1 VTSLLTACAGV
12 RVLATSRESLGV
24 DGETVWRLEPLDPSE
39 ARRLFV
45 ERARQRRPDYLPG
58 EEADATID
66 RLCARLDHLPL
77 AIELAAARVSVMSEA
92 EVLADLETR
101 LGTLGGGGRLAP
113 PHHRTVEATVAWSH
127 QLLDPAEQE
136 AFADLAVFAGSF
148 DAAGAAAVAPGL
160 DIGLLAR
167 LVDKSLVAVLRT
179 AGGRTRYR
187 LLETVREYA
196 LGRLAEAGRLDAAR
210 DPPPAPLLGAR
221 RAGARGVAGDRGAA
235 PGQRARRRGRERPR
249 RARVGGGLRP
259 VLGSAAARWCAR
271 PLLPLRP
278 GRRPPPGPPAARA
291 LPGARRAR
299 AEALITVGQLANTL
313 GDFGA
318 ATAALA
324 EARDLVAQLDE
335 PALAAW
341 VCFFDGL
348 AETLGGD
355 FRGRAAHL
363 QESLARCRALGI
375 RRGEAR
381 SLSVLGSSYVM
392 SGEKAAARPL
402 LEEGLA
408 ICVADGD
415 RWGQGHAH
423 TFLGMVDEA
432 AGDAAGA
439 TGALPGGRGAVAPV
453 ARRDGAAGRTRGP
466 GGPAGPPGAADA
478 LRVAAAAASVRAR
491 VGGEFAP
498 FYRVRLERVRAA
510 ATAAAGDGDGA
521 RRLWAEGSALRM
533 DDAAALAFGTRQS
546 RPASS
551 CGLSAREQEVARLV
565 ARGLSNKAIAAAAAP
580 LRSHRREP
588 CPSRPGQGGAG
599 QPHAAGDVGARAALS
614 GRSAIALMTLGAR
627 GAIVRGGHHP
637 TKGAHHGHRAH
648 LRAPH
653 RRPGGLRARHGA
665 RAQHRPRAARGRGG
679 WSSADRP
686 SRAGASSPSGTPG
699 RTSTGSSPSGCG
711 RPTRPRAC
719 RWTTGSATY
728 FESTPRRRGPHRR
741 AAAGLGAQASR
752 PAPSRGSP
760 PAATSS
766 HRR

>member
-1 VTSLLTACAGV
+1 VEHNLPAPLTSLVGRAHELQAVGQTLGRTRLVTLTGPGGVGKTRLALELAHRRPEGRTEGVWLVDLTAGPGTADVAAQTARTLGVRDPGALPRALADRDVLLVLDNCEHLIDACAELVTSLLTACAGV

-24 DGETVWRLEPLDPSE
+24 DGETVWRLEPLDPAE

-210 DPPPAPLLGAR
+210 DRHLRHFSALAAPAREEWLATGALRLVNELDDEVENVRAALEWAAVSDPCSGLPLL
-221 RAGARGVAGDRGAA
+221 AGARDLFFRFAQADGLRLARLLLERCPA
-235 PGQRARRRGRERPR
+235 PG
-249 RARVGGGLRP
+249 
-259 VLGSAAARWCAR
+259 
-271 PLLPLRP
+271 
-278 GRRPPPGPPAARA
+278 
-291 LPGARRAR
+291 RAR

-355 FRGRAAHL
+355 FAAARTHL

-392 SGEKAAARPL
+392 SGEEAAARPL

-439 TGALPGGRGAVAPV
+439 TAHYREAVEQLRPSRDATVLPV
-453 ARRDGAAGRTRGP
+453 ALVAQAGLLAHRAP
-466 GGPAGPPGAADA
+466 ADA

-533 DDAAALAFGTRQS
+533 DDAAALAFGTRRS

-551 CGLSAREQEVARLV
+551 GGLSEREQEVARLV
-565 ARGLSNKAIAAAAAP
+565 ARGLSNKAIAAQ
-580 LRSHRREP
+580 LHLSVRTVESH
-588 CPSRPGQGGAG
+588 
-599 QPHAAGDVGARAALS
+599 
-614 GRSAIALMTLGAR
+614 
-627 GAIVRGGHHP
+627 VRHVLA
-637 TKGAHHGHRAH
+637 K
-648 LRAPH
+648 
-653 RRPGGLRARHGA
+653 
-665 RAQHRPRAARGRGG
+665 
-679 WSSADRP
+679 
-686 SRAGASSPSGTPG
+686 
-699 RTSTGSSPSGCG
+699 
-711 RPTRPRAC
+711 
-719 RWTTGSATY
+719 
-728 FESTPRRRGPHRR
+728 
-741 AAAGLGAQASR
+741 AGLDNRTQLATWARERLSVVDPQSR
-752 PAPSRGSP
+752 
-760 PAATSS
+760 
-766 HRR
+766 